1 MEMALV
7 LFIDLPA
14 THWFAKLPLAM
25 IFVRIFRVLKL
36 ASAVFIFLAR
46 ALVIHLFTADH
57 HLRRRKFSHNVLDSC
72 KRGLRAFNVELE
84 TINPPHGEKHNLI
97 VANHLGYLD
106 IFAIASTVPTLFV
119 TSVEMKETPFLG
131 LLTEM
136 AGCMY
141 VERRSRNNIHNEI
154 KEIEAALNDGF
165 NVVIYPEGRS
175 TNGEKVHPFKK
186 SLLMACA
193 GSEANILP
201 AVINFKSVNGEP
213 MQQKFR
219 DWVCWYDDM
228 PFLSAVWN
236 ASQMY
241 HCKLTLEFL
250 NEVLVSGDSSHRDIA
265 LSAQSQIEDKYV
277 PIPLP
282 PKTV

>member
-1 MEMALV
+1 
-7 LFIDLPA
+7 
-14 THWFAKLPLAM
+14 M
-25 IFVRIFRVLKL
+25 IFIRIFRLFNI
-36 ASAVFIFLAR
+36 ASAVLFFLVR
-46 ALVIHLFTADH
+46 ALFIHIFTADH
-57 HLRRRKFSHNVLDSC
+57 HLRRRRFSHNVLSSC
-72 KRGLRAFNVELE
+72 QRALKACNIELE
-84 TINPPHGEKHNLI
+84 VSKPPSENKHNLI

-106 IFAIASTVPTLFV
+106 IFAIASSVPTLFV

-175 TNGEKVHPFKK
+175 TNGERVHPFKK

-201 AVINFKSVNGEP
+201 AVVNFRTINSEP
-213 MQQKFR
+213 MQHKFR

-228 PFLSAVWN
+228 PFLAAVWN
-236 ASQMY
+236 ATQID
-241 HCKLTLEFL
+241 HCKMTLDFL
-250 NEVLVSGDSSHRDIA
+250 EEVLVSGDSNHRDIA
-265 LSAQSQIEDKYV
+265 ERAQNQIESKYV

-282 PKTV
+282 VKANKGA